1 MSVYYLNTPQKG
13 GGVNFPPLVFFA
25 GDLNENDFTFE
36 ISQSRPACV
45 IDGDYIKCTE
55 STLTERN
62 GFKLIPKDS
71 TKKYGVVIDFTATVD
86 NVWQSRYQ
94 VGRCNLNADPY
105 LCVAWGTGRIAYS
118 ENSFTGIGDHLLL
131 YVSIKAN
138 EAFFCTFTPKMFIK
152 SMTIYEVVD

>member
-1 MSVYYLNTPQKG
+1 MSVVYLNSKSG

-71 TKKYGVVIDFTATVD
+71 TKKYGVVIDFYTTED
-86 NVWQSRYQ
+86 NTWYSRYQ
-94 VGRCNLNADPY
+94 LGRCNLNADPY
-105 LCVAWGTGRIAYS
+105 LCVSHGTGRISYN
-118 ENSFTGIGDHLLL
+118 EGSFAGVGDHLIS
-131 YVSIKAN
+131 YVSVKSN

-152 SMTIYEVVD
+152 SITIYEVCE